1 MSEKWE
7 TEINEVLRDSGVP
20 STQEITIAVLYHH
33 AETAVWQ
40 RRDLFCQ
47 VFSRQFQRAYPSVRI
62 DWQPT
67 CLPLVENDVLPRLR
81 SAHILLIIV
90 SVECLLDLH
99 QIPLLYAA
107 LASSPQDKPHRAGI
121 VARSAPLSNEQ
132 IRFAARFPT
141 DTSSLALCQ
150 EDDEVYT
157 EVITKIWG
165 WARNMVE
172 RL

>member
-20 STQEITIAVLYHH
+20 PTQEITIMVLYHC

-40 RRDLFCQ
+40 RLDLFCQ
-47 VFSRQFQRAYPSVRI
+47 VFSRQFQRAYPSVCI
-62 DWQPT
+62 NWQPA
-67 CLPLVENDVLPRLR
+67 CLPPVDNDDLLPRLR

-99 QIPLLYAA
+99 QIPSLYAA
-107 LASSPQDKPHRAGI
+107 LASSPQDAPHRAGI
-121 VARSAPLSNEQ
+121 VARSAPLSNES
-132 IRFAARFPT
+132 IRFAAFPT

-150 EDDEVYT
+150 EDDAVYT
-157 EVITKIWG
+157 EVIKKVWE
-165 WARNMVE
+165 WARSMVE